1 MLNRSR
7 LAYAELAKLCEEVTC
22 SGLGGRKTLTKSE
35 ADSKCD
41 EIRRRLKTVA
51 AEDAS
56 QWDPDL
62 EDLIEAEGGMFQAAK
77 QGLDIMRSKL
87 GAVQERREYIEA
99 LRADEGDH
107 AGQRSGEIRSLLIQ
121 EKYIS
126 EKIRAAEAEL

>member
-1 MLNRSR
+1 MLNKSR
-7 LAYAELAKLCEEVTC
+7 EAFAEIGKLAEAVMC
-22 SGLGGRKTLTKSE
+22 SGLGGRKALTKSE

-41 EIRRRLKTVA
+41 EIRRRLKGVA
-51 AEDAS
+51 ADDPS

-77 QGLDIMRSKL
+77 LALDFMRSKL

-107 AGQRSGEIRSLLIQ
+107 AGQRSGEISNLLIE
-121 EKYIS
+121 EKYLT